1 MNTAE
6 GARVRRAGPNDAAC
20 LAQLRLAFRSERR
33 ATTEDSQSFLA
44 RCEEWMTPRLVPDSA
59 WRTWIL
65 ERDGEALG
73 NIWLQV
79 VEKIPNPGDESE
91 CHAYISNFYVD
102 SRARNAGA
110 GSLLLGAALAEC
122 DALDVDTVFLWP
134 SERSRPLYERHG
146 FSSDTRLLAFERRA
160 AGATSAASPT

>member
-1 MNTAE
+1 MNTFD
-6 GARVRRAGPNDAAC
+6 GAAVRRAGPEDAAG
-20 LAQLRLAFRSERR
+20 LARLRLAFRSERR
-33 ATTEDSQSFLA
+33 ATTEDPRSFLV
-44 RCEEWMTPRLVPDSA
+44 RCEDWMTSRLATDSS

-65 ERDGEALG
+65 DRDGDALG

-91 CHAYISNFYVD
+91 RHAYISNFYVHPD
-102 SRARNAGA
+102 ARNTGA
-110 GSLLLGAALAEC
+110 GSRLLAAALAEC

-146 FSSDTRLLAFERRA
+146 FSANTRLLALERR
-160 AGATSAASPT
+160 